1 VRRAIKLTSTLIAA
15 TAISGGAAVYA
26 VAVSVPAD
34 DFSVNLGLLLQAG
47 HRYRFYEWKNVSKDS
62 SDFTVPE
69 TELRLYGRVFEK
81 VDYNLRF
88 AGFGGVREAYVGTDF
103 ATGFSAK
110 NGRYFVPFGVEATTE
125 EGYLTC
131 TSRTRSSEKIA
142 PGRKYG
148 LRFDYVRRRESWP
161 YEFGA
166 AAGVYN
172 NAYGPLVDGAA
183 RVYARPVPGVQPLSI
198 GCSFYYGKEYREIND
213 PRRRRSEFYFRP
225 APRLA
230 SDVHFETWRLK
241 FGLEY
246 LEYFLQDVLVLIGVR
261 GLEPIY
267 KNDYFRGGFA
277 TAGYTHPLPWRYL
290 NFVEPYIR
298 YERYD
303 TAVFGKGYSPEDRY
317 TGGFALFFI
326 GRNLMFKANYTRILE
341 EEQRRTNDEIESLFQ
356 VMF

>member
-1 VRRAIKLTSTLIAA
+1 MRRAVKLTSTLIAV

-26 VAVSVPAD
+26 VAVSVTTD

-47 HRYRFYEWKNVSKDS
+47 HRYRFFEWENISEDS

-69 TELRLYGRVFEK
+69 AELRLYGRVFET
-81 VDYNLRF
+81 VDYDLRF
-88 AGFGGVREAYVGTDF
+88 AGFGSIREAYVGTDLP
-103 ATGFSAK
+103 AGFSAK
-110 NGRYFVPFGVEATTE
+110 IGKYFVPFGVEATTE
-125 EGYLTC
+125 EGYLPC
-131 TSRTRSSEKIA
+131 TSRTRSSERIA
-142 PGRKYG
+142 PGREYG
-148 LRFDYVRRRESWP
+148 LRFDYFRASDNWP

-172 NAYGPLVDGAA
+172 NRQGPLVDGAA
-183 RVYARPVPGVQPLSI
+183 RVYARPVPGVRTLSI
-198 GCSFYYGKEYREIND
+198 GCSFYYGKEYRQIYD
-213 PRRRRSEFYFRP
+213 PRRGHPERYFRP

-230 SDVHFETWRLK
+230 GDVYFETWRLK

-246 LEYFLQDVLVLIGVR
+246 LEYFLQDVLIGIR

-267 KNDYFRGGFA
+267 KSDYYRGGFA

-290 NFVEPYIR
+290 GAVEPYLR

-303 TAVFGKGYSPEDRY
+303 PAVFEKGLSPEDRY
-317 TGGFALFFI
+317 TGGFALYFM
-326 GRNLMFKANYTRILE
+326 GRNLMFKADYTRILE

>member
-1 VRRAIKLTSTLIAA
+1 MRRAVKLTSTLIAA
-15 TAISGGAAVYA
+15 TAISGGAVVYA
-26 VAVSVPAD
+26 VAVSVPTD

-47 HRYRFYEWKNVSKDS
+47 HRYRFFDWENVSEDTS
-62 SDFTVPE
+62 YFTISE
-69 TELRLYGRVFEK
+69 AELRLYGRVFEK

-88 AGFGGVREAYVGTDF
+88 AGFGGIREAYVGTNF
-103 ATGFSAK
+103 PAGLSAK
-110 NGRYFVPFGVEATTE
+110 IGKYFVPFGVEATTE
-125 EGYLTC
+125 EGYLIY

-142 PGRKYG
+142 PGREYG
-148 LRFDYVRRRESWP
+148 LRFDYVRTSDNWP

-172 NAYGPLVDGAA
+172 NHEGPLVDGAA

-198 GCSFYYGKEYREIND
+198 GCSFYYGKEYRYVYN
-213 PRRRRSEFYFRP
+213 PRRGSPERYFRP

-230 SDVHFETWRLK
+230 GDVYFETWRLK
-241 FGLEY
+241 FGAEY
-246 LEYFLQDVLVLIGVR
+246 LEYFLESVPIGTRGGELV
-261 GLEPIY
+261 Y
-267 KNDYFRGGFA
+267 KDDYYRGGFA

-290 NFVEPYIR
+290 NSVEPYIR

-303 TAVFGKGYSPEDRY
+303 PAVFRRGRSPEDRY
-317 TGGFALFFI
+317 TGGFALYFI
-326 GRNLMFKANYTRILE
+326 GRNLMFKADYTRILE